1 MGAMRMTRLCIA
13 GATGWT
19 GRAVAAAALAAAD
32 LEVTGAVARRAA
44 GGDLGE
50 ALGLAPAG
58 VTIAAS
64 VEEALTA
71 APADVL
77 IDYTHP
83 SAVKG
88 HALAA
93 LERGIAVV
101 IGTSGLAAEDY
112 AELDAAARK
121 AGKGVVAS
129 GNFAITAALL
139 SHFAMMAARQIEH
152 FEVIDY
158 AKAAK
163 PDSPSGTARELAER
177 LGEVRRPRLDHPIEE
192 IIGPPETRGGTIN
205 GVQVHAVRLPSY
217 TASVDAL
224 FTVPGARLILKHD
237 AGTDASVYAQGT
249 LLAARRVGGVTGLL
263 RGLDRLLFDES

>member
-1 MGAMRMTRLCIA
+1 MTRLCIA

-19 GRAVAAAALAAAD
+19 GRAIASAALAASD
-32 LEVTGAVARRAA
+32 FQVTGAVARSAA
-44 GGDLGE
+44 GEDLGAVVGRKPVDVRISASVAE
-50 ALGLAPAG
+50 ALD
-58 VTIAAS
+58 
-64 VEEALTA
+64 A

-83 SAVKG
+83 SVVKAN
-88 HALAA
+88 ALAA
-93 LERGIAVV
+93 LERGSAVV
-101 IGTSGLAAEDY
+101 IGTSGLTADDFT
-112 AELDAAARK
+112 ELDAAARK

-139 SHFAMMAARQIEH
+139 SHFAMIAARHIAH

-177 LGEVRRPRLDHPIEE
+177 LGDVRKPQLDYPIEE
-192 IIGPPETRGGTIN
+192 IIGPSETRGGSVN

-224 FTVPGARLILKHD
+224 FTVPGARLVLKHD
-237 AGTDASVYAQGT
+237 AGTDASVYADGT
-249 LLAARRVGGVTGLL
+249 LLAARKVSGVTGLI
-263 RGLDRLLFDES
+263 RGLDRLIFDQG

>member
-1 MGAMRMTRLCIA
+1 MTRVCIA
-13 GATGWT
+13 GATGWA
-19 GRAVAAAALAAAD
+19 GRAVAEAALAAAD

-44 GGDLGE
+44 GNDLGHL
-50 ALGLAPAG
+50 LGQKRADIR
-58 VTIAAS
+58 VAAS
-64 VEEALTA
+64 VEEALEA

-88 HALAA
+88 HILAA
-93 LERGIAVV
+93 LERGTAVV
-101 IGTSGLAAEDY
+101 VGTSGLSAEDY
-112 AELDAAARK
+112 LELDAAARK

-139 SHFAMMAARQIEH
+139 SHFAMIAARHIPH

-158 AKAAK
+158 AKSSK

-177 LGEVRRPRLDHPIEE
+177 LGEVRKPQIDHPIAE
-192 IIGPPETRGGTIN
+192 IIGPAETRGGTIN

-217 TASVDAL
+217 AASVDAL
-224 FTVPGARLILKHD
+224 FTVPGSRLILKHD
-237 AGTDASVYAQGT
+237 AGTDASVYAEGT
-249 LLAARRVGGVTGLL
+249 LLATRKVAAITGLV
-263 RGLDRLLFDES
+263 RGLDQLIFAPER

>member
-1 MGAMRMTRLCIA
+1 MTRLCIA

-19 GRAVAAAALAAAD
+19 GRAIAEAALAAAD
-32 LEVTGAVARRAA
+32 LQVTGAVARGAA
-44 GGDLGE
+44 GRDLGE
-50 ALGLAPAG
+50 VLGLERAG
-58 VTIAAS
+58 VSVSAS
-64 VEEALTA
+64 VEEALA
-71 APADVL
+71 AGPADVL

-83 SAVKG
+83 SVVKA
-88 HALAA
+88 HSLAA
-93 LERGIAVV
+93 LERGAAVV
-101 IGTSGLAAEDY
+101 VGTSGLTAEDY
-112 AELDAAARK
+112 AELDAAARS

-139 SHFAMMAARQIEH
+139 SHFAMIAAQHIEH

-163 PDSPSGTARELAER
+163 PDAPSGTARELAER
-177 LGEVRRPRLDHPIEE
+177 LGDVRKPRLDHPIAE
-192 IIGPPETRGGTIN
+192 ILGPPETRGGSIN

-237 AGTDASVYAQGT
+237 AGTDASVYADGT
-249 LLAARRVGGVTGLL
+249 LLAARKVAGVTGLV
-263 RGLDRLLFDES
+263 RGLDRLLFPQA